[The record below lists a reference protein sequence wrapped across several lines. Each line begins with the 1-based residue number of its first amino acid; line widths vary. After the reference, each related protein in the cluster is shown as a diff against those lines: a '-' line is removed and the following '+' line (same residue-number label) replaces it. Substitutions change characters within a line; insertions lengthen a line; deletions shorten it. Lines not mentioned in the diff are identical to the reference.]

1 MKVNSGRRWMPYP
14 PKRAASHPVA
24 LALERI
30 AAALERIAT
39 AEERCIKAL
48 EGEKEGK

>member
-1 MKVNSGRRWMPYP
+1 MKVNSSRRWMPYP

-39 AEERCIKAL
+39 AEERARERG
-48 EGEKEGK
+48 EGAE